1 MIEKVLRDS
10 REHKYII
17 IFQCYRVI
25 KYTGM
30 FAAVLSA
37 PIESVKMS
45 EAGLMNSL
53 SSLCG
58 VNVLEPAAS
67 ISVLS
72 DQTGADLFT

>member
-1 MIEKVLRDS
+1 
-10 REHKYII
+10 
-17 IFQCYRVI
+17 
-25 KYTGM
+25 M

-45 EAGLMNSL
+45 EAGLMNRL